1 VNNPSVL
8 PPALRSV
15 YEADP
20 SRFLIL
26 NRNLLPS
33 LLAGIEL
40 PETRGPHVG
49 LRFQG
54 AFSRYNLTADVRY
67 SGGEIL
73 AREQRNILSTFGL
86 NIRLDQANSVQ
97 VSGARAIGLSASRG
111 QTALTFSY
119 VHRFGAGAGDG
130 FQFSKLL
137 KLDRGQIQGRVFFD
151 LNGDGQDDDDE
162 PGAAGMK
169 VQLDGDRSVT
179 TDERGRFRFSSI
191 NSGEYTAALI
201 SDALGLSLRASTS
214 SEQRVSLFARQT
226 LNVSFGVT
234 NYGSVSGRLFN
245 DLSLDGGR
253 SSAANAPG
261 IAGVRLSLRST
272 ATGGKG
278 VSQSVDGSGAY
289 EFHNV
294 APGDYTL
301 ELDLS
306 TLPADFRVP
315 EQTAWPV
322 RVEPLQNFYLDLPLS
337 AQRAISGVIFID
349 RDGDGQF
356 DVTKDDPVEGVR
368 VVAGNGETLTNRQ
381 GMYFLRNL
389 PAGKVEVQVYSKSG
403 ERIGLKIIELSAAP
417 AMLPAVHIAVR
428 SEFLNK

>member
-1 VNNPSVL
+1 
-8 PPALRSV
+8 
-15 YEADP
+15 
-20 SRFLIL
+20 
-26 NRNLLPS
+26 
-33 LLAGIEL
+33 
-40 PETRGPHVG
+40 
-49 LRFQG
+49 
-54 AFSRYNLTADVRY
+54 
-67 SGGEIL
+67 
-73 AREQRNILSTFGL
+73 
-86 NIRLDQANSVQ
+86 
-97 VSGARAIGLSASRG
+97 
-111 QTALTFSY
+111 
-119 VHRFGAGAGDG
+119 
-130 FQFSKLL
+130 
-137 KLDRGQIQGRVFFD
+137 
-151 LNGDGQDDDDE
+151 
-162 PGAAGMK
+162 
-169 VQLDGDRSVT
+169 
-179 TDERGRFRFSSI
+179 
-191 NSGEYTAALI
+191 
-201 SDALGLSLRASTS
+201 
-214 SEQRVSLFARQT
+214 
-226 LNVSFGVT
+226 
-234 NYGSVSGRLFN
+234 
-245 DLSLDGGR
+245 
-253 SSAANAPG
+253 
-261 IAGVRLSLRST
+261 
-272 ATGGKG
+272 
-278 VSQSVDGSGAY
+278 VDGSGAY